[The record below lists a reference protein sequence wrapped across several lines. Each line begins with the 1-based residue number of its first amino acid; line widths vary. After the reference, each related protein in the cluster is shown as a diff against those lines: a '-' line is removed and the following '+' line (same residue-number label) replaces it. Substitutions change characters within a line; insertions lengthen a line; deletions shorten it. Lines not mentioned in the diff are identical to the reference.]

1 MSFEMNAETDNGINE
16 INMTPFV
23 DVMLVLLVI
32 FIVTIPVVRQAIEL
46 DLPAE
51 RGTHLQQ
58 NAEVIEISINAHGE
72 IFYRGN
78 IVSDEELSIKF
89 KQLQDDMSHTIQGGH
104 LIHIRGDQNA
114 RYARIATVM
123 SLAQRHGLTKISF
136 IMDGIAN

>member
-72 IFYRGN
+72 LFYGGN
-78 IVSDEELSIKF
+78 IVSDEELSVKF